1 MWINPFSPL
10 HRCSILLLLLSGSTT
25 HSSSAAE
32 KFSLRER
39 VDGQRVVRSTCLMT
53 ADGLYFLDP
62 PVESKTAKPDKA
74 QPETLKVK
82 ATTKLVV
89 LDRWKL
95 SESADGPN
103 AGVLTAR
110 RLIEFAQADVSGQV
124 RPASNQIRKERR
136 RFLTD
141 IHDEMVRNGSLDG
154 SITRQELEAITTPGD
169 GITLWTLLPKQEVAV
184 GETYKLDNLGAKSL
198 TLFDTIAVN
207 GLEGKIEKIGTD
219 RVEIRIH
226 GEVRGAVLGAEGKM
240 VLEGTIG
247 FNRIDGLV
255 NSLVIDRD
263 EIRRPGSVEAGLE
276 IHSKLEVKREVVE
289 KVVPELAAESDTSW
303 PKFIENKHLSILW
316 NEPSGLFSMEH
327 DRDWHVTWTDIQESV
342 IKRVDKGGT
351 VIAQCNMKRGPT
363 VAAGRHQDPAQ
374 FREDVRTALGTQYK
388 RVFGEGVLDRLEGQG
403 YGYKLAIEG
412 LIQELPVVWYYYLM
426 SSPAGDQYVST
437 ITTTL
442 AETRETSKTGLG
454 LVESLKWS
462 AQPKKQEESP
472 K

>member
-1 MWINPFSPL
+1 M
-10 HRCSILLLLLSGSTT
+10 
-25 HSSSAAE
+25 
-32 KFSLRER
+32 
-39 VDGQRVVRSTCLMT
+39 
-53 ADGLYFLDP
+53 
-62 PVESKTAKPDKA
+62 
-74 QPETLKVK
+74 
-82 ATTKLVV
+82 
-89 LDRWKL
+89 
-95 SESADGPN
+95 
-103 AGVLTAR
+103 
-110 RLIEFAQADVSGQV
+110 
-124 RPASNQIRKERR
+124 
-136 RFLTD
+136 
-141 IHDEMVRNGSLDG
+141 
-154 SITRQELEAITTPGD
+154 
-169 GITLWTLLPKQEVAV
+169 PKQEVAV

-207 GLEGKIEKIGTD
+207 GLEGKIEKIDTD

-255 NSLVIDRD
+255 DSLVIDRD
-263 EIRRPGSVEAGLE
+263 ESRRPGSVEAGLE

-363 VAAGRHQDPAQ
+363 VAAGRHQDPTQ

-442 AETRETSKTGLG
+442 AETRETSKSGLG
-454 LVESLKWS
+454 LVESLRWS

>member
-1 MWINPFSPL
+1 
-10 HRCSILLLLLSGSTT
+10 
-25 HSSSAAE
+25 
-32 KFSLRER
+32 
-39 VDGQRVVRSTCLMT
+39 MT

-62 PVESKTAKPDKA
+62 PVESKTTKPDKA

-103 AGVLTAR
+103 AGVLTAK

-207 GLEGKIEKIGTD
+207 GLEGKIEKIDTD
-219 RVEIRIH
+219 KVEIRIH
-226 GEVRGAVLGAEGKM
+226 GEARGAVLGAEGKM
-240 VLEGTIG
+240 ILEGTIG

-255 NSLVIDRD
+255 D
-263 EIRRPGSVEAGLE
+263 
-276 IHSKLEVKREVVE
+276 
-289 KVVPELAAESDTSW
+289 
-303 PKFIENKHLSILW
+303 
-316 NEPSGLFSMEH
+316 
-327 DRDWHVTWTDIQESV
+327 
-342 IKRVDKGGT
+342 
-351 VIAQCNMKRGPT
+351 
-363 VAAGRHQDPAQ
+363 
-374 FREDVRTALGTQYK
+374 
-388 RVFGEGVLDRLEGQG
+388 
-403 YGYKLAIEG
+403 
-412 LIQELPVVWYYYLM
+412 
-426 SSPAGDQYVST
+426 
-437 ITTTL
+437 
-442 AETRETSKTGLG
+442 
-454 LVESLKWS
+454 
-462 AQPKKQEESP
+462 
-472 K
+472 

>member
-1 MWINPFSPL
+1 M
-10 HRCSILLLLLSGSTT
+10 
-25 HSSSAAE
+25 
-32 KFSLRER
+32 
-39 VDGQRVVRSTCLMT
+39 
-53 ADGLYFLDP
+53 
-62 PVESKTAKPDKA
+62 
-74 QPETLKVK
+74 
-82 ATTKLVV
+82 
-89 LDRWKL
+89 
-95 SESADGPN
+95 
-103 AGVLTAR
+103 
-110 RLIEFAQADVSGQV
+110 SGQV

-207 GLEGKIEKIGTD
+207 GLEGKIEKIDTD

-255 NSLVIDRD
+255 DSLVINRD
-263 EIRRPGSVEAGLE
+263 ESRRPGSVEAGLE

-289 KVVPELAAESDTSW
+289 KVVPELASESDPSW

-316 NEPSGLFSMEH
+316 NEPSGLFGMEH

-374 FREDVRTALGTQYK
+374 FR
-388 RVFGEGVLDRLEGQG
+388 
-403 YGYKLAIEG
+403 
-412 LIQELPVVWYYYLM
+412 
-426 SSPAGDQYVST
+426 
-437 ITTTL
+437 
-442 AETRETSKTGLG
+442 
-454 LVESLKWS
+454 
-462 AQPKKQEESP
+462 
-472 K
+472 